1 VVEWARHTQIELG
14 VLYMLNGLMVVFLQF
29 PVVRLLAPFRLTT
42 AMVAGSLLY
51 VVGYTMMGLGS
62 SFALLAAAM
71 FVVTSGEIVSAPAS
85 MNLVANFSS
94 DRLRGRYMGVYGLFN
109 SFGWSIGPLVGGV
122 LIDVA
127 MGRPLLLWGPIAGLM
142 LLAAL
147 GYWDLR
153 RRIDPA
159 TDQNK
164 EGVT

>member
-1 VVEWARHTQIELG
+1 MIPR
-14 VLYMLNGLMVVFLQF
+14 
-29 PVVRLLAPFRLTT
+29 APTAWESRDAFRLTT

-51 VVGYTMMGLGS
+51 VLGYWMMGLGS

-71 FVVTSGEIVSAPAS
+71 FVVTSGEIVASPAS

-94 DRLRGRYMGVYGLFN
+94 DDARGRYMGVYGLFN
-109 SFGWSIGPLVGGV
+109 SFGWSVGPLVGGV
-122 LIDVA
+122 LLDVA
-127 MGRPLLLWGPIAGLM
+127 KGQPLLLWGPIAGLM
-142 LLAAL
+142 LLAAI

-164 EGVT
+164 EGAT